1 LILSTQELADL
12 RPPGRERL
20 LEQVM
25 GNLSVLLA
33 HRQVVPDSARLIS
46 SLAGTKGAWKSSR
59 HSDGRFTRT
68 RIAEGVLRAEEIARL
83 PRGWAAVVVL
93 ADGGSARIARV
104 LSERTGA

>member
-1 LILSTQELADL
+1 LSTQELADL

-33 HRQVVPDSARLIS
+33 HRQVVPDSARLIG

-59 HSDGRFTRT
+59 HSDGRFIRT

-104 LSERTGA
+104 LSERAGA